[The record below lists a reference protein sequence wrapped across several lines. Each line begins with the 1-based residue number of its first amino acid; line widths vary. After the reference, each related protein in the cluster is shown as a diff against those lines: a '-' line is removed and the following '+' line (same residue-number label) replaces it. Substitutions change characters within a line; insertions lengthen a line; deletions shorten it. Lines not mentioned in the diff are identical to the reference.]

1 VELFYIEVV
10 DISIVI
16 DLNFNIMS
24 QINDVFSDV
33 LKDITPTGKEII
45 FIESIT
51 EKLKK
56 LLDIKAKEL
65 NIDYIK
71 IEPQGS
77 TGIKQTQLRNDFDI
91 DLFVGLEYQEYK
103 SKYENLSKNKLKKES
118 KKDFLDLCNKWII
131 PSLSLKEFKNPRLLY
146 AEHPYV
152 IVDYH
157 FKDIKIKIDIVLY
170 FNLELELIQKQGPIT
185 SVDRSPWHGRF
196 IRDNLSSDQ
205 KNDVRLL
212 KQFFKSNH
220 SYGDKSSLG
229 KVGFIG
235 YSAELL
241 IYYFNDILNLF
252 RNFDRLKTDPLDYY
266 NRDKADLKKIIHFQK
281 EYLII
286 VDPID
291 KNRNVASAISERA
304 YNYCSYRIS
313 KFLNNPSKTFFEIQ
327 PIPEIELN
335 NLREQPLSK
344 IFIVELRNLD
354 NHIHY
359 TINRDKLHSLG
370 ENIKATGEIEFT
382 HKEKFGNIIFEVYF
396 EENRNEYNIALY
408 CEKPDISETYIRKG
422 PSVKDSFHAAN
433 FKKKN
438 STFYE
443 KNGYLWVETRR
454 DFNDFLVFLQHTI
467 NTKIPDNFKVINVA
481 PSINTKTSSGK
492 KTLTIL
498 TRMVLPFY
506 LKNSVSFRN

>member
-1 VELFYIEVV
+1 
-10 DISIVI
+10 
-16 DLNFNIMS
+16 MS
-24 QINDVFSDV
+24 QINDVFNDV
-33 LKDITPTGKEII
+33 LEDITPSDEEII
-45 FIESIT
+45 IIKGIT

-56 LLDIKAKEL
+56 LLAIRAKEL

-77 TGIKQTQLRNDFDI
+77 TGIKQTQLKNDFDI
-91 DLFVGLEYQEYK
+91 DLFIGLEYQDYK
-103 SKYENLSKNKLKKES
+103 LRYKNLSKNKFKKES
-118 KKDFLDLCNKWII
+118 KKDFLDLCNTWII
-131 PSLSLKEFKNPRLLY
+131 PSLNLSEFENPRLLY

-157 FKDIKIKIDIVLY
+157 FKDIEIKIDIVLY
-170 FNLELELIQKQGPIT
+170 FDLELEFIQNQGPLT
-185 SVDRSPWHGRF
+185 AVDRSPWHGRF
-196 IRDNLSSDQ
+196 IRDNLSIDQ

-220 SYGDKSSLG
+220 SYGDRSSLG

-252 RNFDRLKTDPLDYY
+252 ENFDSLGSNPLDYY
-266 NRDKADLKKIIHFQK
+266 NRDKAELQKIIHFQK

-291 KNRNVASAISERA
+291 KNRNVASAISEQA
-304 YNYCSYRIS
+304 YKYCRHRIS
-313 KFLNNPSKTFFEIQ
+313 EFLNNPSKSFFEIH
-327 PIPEIELN
+327 PIAEIELN
-335 NLREQPLSK
+335 DLQELTLSK

-354 NHIHY
+354 DNIHY
-359 TINRDKLHSLG
+359 TINRDKLHSLA

-382 HKEKFGNIIFEVYF
+382 HSRKFGKIIFEVYF
-396 EENRNEYNIALY
+396 EENLNEYNIALY
-408 CEKPDISETYIRKG
+408 CENPDISKTYIRKG
-422 PSVKDSFHAAN
+422 PSVNDSFHATK

-443 KNGYLWVETRR
+443 ENGYLWVETRR
-454 DFNDFLVFLQHTI
+454 DFNDFLLFLQHII

-481 PSINTKTSSGK
+481 HSLNTKTSSGK

-506 LKNSVSFRN
+506 L